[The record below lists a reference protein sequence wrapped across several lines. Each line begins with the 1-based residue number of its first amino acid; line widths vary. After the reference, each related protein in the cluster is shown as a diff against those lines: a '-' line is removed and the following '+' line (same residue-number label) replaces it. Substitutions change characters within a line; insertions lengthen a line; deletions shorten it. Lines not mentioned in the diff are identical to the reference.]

1 MTADEDRA
9 FLTFS
14 PVMPRCADDD
24 DDDGDDDDSD
34 SDDDDDIDD
43 DVDDD
48 VDFVFFS
55 DDGDYKCE
63 ITYLDINRS
72 CPVVQVVIT

>member
-34 SDDDDDIDD
+34 SDDD